1 MNICA
6 SRLFE
11 NCPDRG
17 TVFQWSVRVQDF
29 CGGREFP
36 LFLISPP
43 IPRRR
48 TARDVLSIR
57 ALFTIQILGQIVEIP
72 QNPSSLASSLAL
84 RRIDGDF
91 VAGKKLLVFLATL
104 TNGAFSRPSEDH
116 LGNWQ
121 KRPEKKNA
129 TLFFHLRLVVVVC
142 WMDVCQVLIP
152 FFVSSPSFSLTTAAA
167 DPKVG
172 GM

>member
-1 MNICA
+1 MV
-6 SRLFE
+6 L
-11 NCPDRG
+11 
-17 TVFQWSVRVQDF
+17 FQWSVRVQDF

-36 LFLISPP
+36 LFLISPS

-72 QNPSSLASSLAL
+72 QNPSSPASFLAL

-91 VAGKKLLVFLATL
+91 VVGKKLLVFLATL

-116 LGNWQ
+116 LG
-121 KRPEKKNA
+121 KLAKKDLRRRMP
-129 TLFFHLRLVVVVC
+129 LFFSHLRRFVVVC
-142 WMDVCQVLIP
+142 WMDVRQVLIP
-152 FFVSSPSFSLTTAAA
+152 FFVSSPS
-167 DPKVG
+167 P
-172 GM
+172 